1 MTNAILG
8 AVAQWYLLILGGF
21 IVYRM
26 AKFADLS
33 LPSSALLGGLAG
45 AVTLLGTDF
54 NVIVAAIAAGMVGI
68 IVATLVLV
76 FVLVL
81 RVSAVISSVAIIF
94 VSYLPALW
102 IINGANPFSSTKIST
117 IITLPDAAI
126 STQTDLVV
134 YSIIIIYVVFL
145 LLFGSTKY
153 AMRSAFVVEMGPN
166 ANKIGYKWSRS
177 CVPFVMLGHVAV
189 ALGGFGVVVRNES
202 IDVNYF
208 NFSLFW
214 IFAGFT
220 FGESLW
226 ILVSILR
233 PHLENRLPITERLL
247 FSGFGRLVLLSLV
260 ASGVI
265 GVLIEVAF
273 SISTSI
279 VLKGIVGLLLV
290 GVVVFERVLT
300 RFRDVP
306 TKPWIFH
313 A

>member
-1 MTNAILG
+1 MTNAILN
-8 AVAQWYLLILGGF
+8 AIAEWYLLILGGF

-26 AKFADLS
+26 VKFADLS

-54 NVIVAAIAAGMVGI
+54 NVILSAMVAGMVGI
-68 IVATLVLV
+68 IVATMVLV

-102 IINGANPFSSTKIST
+102 IINGANPFFSTQIST
-117 IITLPDAAI
+117 GITLPDAAI
-126 STQTDLVV
+126 SSQTDLIV
-134 YSIIIIYVVFL
+134 YSIIFIYVLFL

-153 AMRSAFVVEMGPN
+153 ALRSAFVVEMGPN

-177 CVPFVMLGHVAV
+177 CVPFLLIGHIAA
-189 ALGGFGVVVRNES
+189 ALGGFGVIVRNES
-202 IDVNYF
+202 IDLNYF

-214 IFAGFT
+214 VFAGIAI
-220 FGESLW
+220 GESVWTL
-226 ILVSILR
+226 LSIMR
-233 PHLENRLPITERLL
+233 SRLEDWLPITKRLV
-247 FSGFGRLVLLSLV
+247 FSGFGRPVLLSLV
-260 ASGVI
+260 VSGVI
-265 GVLIEVAF
+265 GLVIEIAF

-279 VLKGIVGLLLV
+279 VLKGIVGVLLV
-290 GVVVFERVLT
+290 SVVVFERILT
-300 RFRDVP
+300 RFVNAP
-306 TKPWIFH
+306 AKAWTFH